1 MTYICSHNIGVW
13 RSWLAHLLWE
23 QGVEG
28 SSPFTPTDYQVVTV
42 SVAAFVLPLND
53 ALRLFQILCVS
64 RCVSNF
70 TMLTISVQVICYNV
84 RPLRDS
90 SYPLM
95 LRLTQHRKRKY
106 ISLGISV
113 KEKDWDFKKNVPRK
127 SCPDREA
134 ILKLISDKV
143 SAYNSL
149 IMELTAKQQEFT
161 MSTLIQTLENRK
173 KVQTVG
179 QMYDYII
186 NELRKSD
193 KLGNMEVYKYSR
205 DSLIK
210 FHKSLDIPF
219 SDINCQWLERYETWL
234 HGFGCKDTTV
244 SQLFRTLRSVFNRA
258 LSMKLIKQ
266 DIYPF
271 NDFKVSK
278 FDVRTKKRAV
288 SKEDVRKIMSL
299 DLSGERQYMQFARD
313 IFLFS
318 YFGAGI
324 NFSDIALLR
333 YCDISDS
340 RVRYIRKKT
349 GKDISFSLSDA
360 GCEIISRYSRPD
372 AKQDDYIFPILDRK
386 KHRTEIQRKN
396 RIHKVLRHVNTSLAE
411 IGKMAGLETH
421 LTTYIARHTFA
432 TVLKRSGVNIAIIS
446 ESMGH
451 SDIATT
457 QIYLDSFENSQIDEA
472 MKNLL

>member
-1 MTYICSHNIGVW
+1 
-13 RSWLAHLLWE
+13 
-23 QGVEG
+23 
-28 SSPFTPTDYQVVTV
+28 
-42 SVAAFVLPLND
+42 
-53 ALRLFQILCVS
+53 
-64 RCVSNF
+64 
-70 TMLTISVQVICYNV
+70 
-84 RPLRDS
+84 
-90 SYPLM
+90 M

-106 ISLGISV
+106 ISLGVSV
-113 KEKDWDFKKNVPRK
+113 LEKDWDFKKNQPKK

-134 ILKLISDKV
+134 IVKLISDKV

-161 MSTLIQTLENRK
+161 VSSLVQMIEN
-173 KVQTVG
+173 KVAVKTVSE
-179 QMYDYII
+179 MYDYLID
-186 NELRKSD
+186 EFRRTDHLGTMSVYQQSKS
-193 KLGNMEVYKYSR
+193 
-205 DSLIK
+205 SLTK
-210 FHKSLDIPF
+210 FNRTLDIPF
-219 SDINCQWLERYETWL
+219 SDIDCQWLERYEKWL
-234 HGFGCKDTTV
+234 KGRNIKDTTI
-244 SQLFRTLRSVFNRA
+244 SILFRTLRSVFNRA
-258 LSMKLIKQ
+258 MSMKLIKQ

-288 SKEDVRKIMSL
+288 TKEDVKKIMSL
-299 DLSGERQYMQFARD
+299 DLSDERQYMQLARD

-333 YCDISDS
+333 YCDISDG

-349 GKDISFSLSDA
+349 GKEISFPLSDV
-360 GCEIISRYSRPD
+360 GKEIIRKYSKPD
-372 AKQDDYIFPILDRK
+372 ATSADYIFPILDRK
-386 KHRTEIQRKN
+386 IHRTEMQRKN
-396 RIHKVLRHVNTSLAE
+396 RIHKVIGKVNPCLAE

-421 LTTYIARHTFA
+421 LTTYVARHTFA

>member
-1 MTYICSHNIGVW
+1 
-13 RSWLAHLLWE
+13 
-23 QGVEG
+23 
-28 SSPFTPTDYQVVTV
+28 
-42 SVAAFVLPLND
+42 
-53 ALRLFQILCVS
+53 
-64 RCVSNF
+64 
-70 TMLTISVQVICYNV
+70 ML
-84 RPLRDS
+84 
-90 SYPLM
+90 
-95 LRLTQHRKRKY
+95 
-106 ISLGISV
+106 
-113 KEKDWDFKKNVPRK
+113 EKDWDFKKNQPKK

-134 ILKLISDKV
+134 IVKLISDKV

-149 IMELTAKQQEFT
+149 IMDLTARQQPFT
-161 MSTLIQTLENRK
+161 VSSLILALENRT
-173 KVQTVG
+173 KVKTVSE
-179 QMYDYII
+179 MYDYLID
-186 NELRKSD
+186 EFRKTD
-193 KLGNMEVYKYSR
+193 HLGTMSVYQQSKS
-205 DSLIK
+205 SLTK
-210 FHKSLDIPF
+210 FNRTLDIPF
-219 SDINCQWLERYETWL
+219 SDIDCQWLERYEKWL
-234 HGFGCKDTTV
+234 KGRNIKDTTI
-244 SQLFRTLRSVFNRA
+244 SILFRTLRSVFNRA

-288 SKEDVRKIMSL
+288 TKEDVKKIMSL
-299 DLSGERQYMQFARD
+299 DLSGERQYMQLARD

-333 YCDISDS
+333 YSDISEG
-340 RVRYIRKKT
+340 RIRYIRKKT
-349 GKDISFSLSDA
+349 GKEISFPLSDA
-360 GCEIISRYSRPD
+360 GKKIIKRYSRPD
-372 AKQDDYIFPILDRK
+372 ATSADYIFPILDRK
-386 KHRTEIQRKN
+386 IHKTEMQRKN
-396 RIHKVLRHVNTSLAE
+396 RIHKVIGKVNPCLAE

-421 LTTYIARHTFA
+421 LTTYVARHTFA

>member
-1 MTYICSHNIGVW
+1 
-13 RSWLAHLLWE
+13 
-23 QGVEG
+23 
-28 SSPFTPTDYQVVTV
+28 
-42 SVAAFVLPLND
+42 
-53 ALRLFQILCVS
+53 
-64 RCVSNF
+64 
-70 TMLTISVQVICYNV
+70 MLTISVEAICYKV
-84 RPLRDS
+84 RPLRDNT
-90 SYPLM
+90 YPLM

-106 ISLGISV
+106 ISLGVSV
-113 KEKDWDFKKNVPRK
+113 LEKDWDFKKNLPKK

-134 ILKLISDKV
+134 IVKLISDKV

-149 IMELTAKQQEFT
+149 IMDLTARQQEFT
-161 MSTLIQTLENRK
+161 VSSLIQTLENRR

-179 QMYDYII
+179 EMYDYLID
-186 NELRKSD
+186 EFRRTD
-193 KLGNMEVYKYSR
+193 HLGNMSIYQQSKS
-205 DSLIK
+205 SLIK
-210 FHKSLDIPF
+210 FNRTLDIPF
-219 SDINCQWLERYETWL
+219 SDIDCQWLERYEKWL
-234 HGFGCKDTTV
+234 KGRNIKGTTA
-244 SQLFRTLRSVFNRA
+244 SILFRTLRSVFNHA

-288 SKEDVRKIMSL
+288 TKEDVKKIMSL
-299 DLSGERQYMQFARD
+299 DLSGERQYMQLARD

-324 NFSDIALLR
+324 NFSDIAMLR
-333 YCDISDS
+333 YCDISDG

-349 GKDISFSLSDA
+349 GKEISFPLSNA
-360 GCEIISRYSRPD
+360 GLEIIKRYSRQD
-372 AKQDDYIFPILDRK
+372 ATSEDYIFPILDRK
-386 KHRTEIQRKN
+386 IHRTEMQRKN
-396 RIHKVLRHVNTSLAE
+396 RIHKVIGKVNPCLAE

-421 LTTYIARHTFA
+421 LTTYVARHTYA

>member
-1 MTYICSHNIGVW
+1 
-13 RSWLAHLLWE
+13 
-23 QGVEG
+23 
-28 SSPFTPTDYQVVTV
+28 
-42 SVAAFVLPLND
+42 
-53 ALRLFQILCVS
+53 
-64 RCVSNF
+64 
-70 TMLTISVQVICYNV
+70 MLTISVEAICYKV
-84 RPLRDS
+84 RPLRDNT
-90 SYPLM
+90 YPLM

-106 ISLGISV
+106 ISLGVSV
-113 KEKDWDFKKNVPRK
+113 LEKDWDFKKNQPKK

-134 ILKLISDKV
+134 IVKLISDKV

-149 IMELTAKQQEFT
+149 IMDLTARQQPFT
-161 MSTLIQTLENRK
+161 VSSLILALENRT
-173 KVQTVG
+173 KVKTVSE
-179 QMYDYII
+179 MYDYLID
-186 NELRKSD
+186 EFRKTD
-193 KLGNMEVYKYSR
+193 HLGTMSVYQQSKS
-205 DSLIK
+205 SLMK
-210 FHKSLDIPF
+210 FNRTLDIPF
-219 SDINCQWLERYETWL
+219 SDIDCQWLERYEKWL
-234 HGFGCKDTTV
+234 KGRNIKDTTI
-244 SQLFRTLRSVFNRA
+244 SILFRTLRSVFNRA

-288 SKEDVRKIMSL
+288 TKEDVKKIMSL
-299 DLSGERQYMQFARD
+299 DLSGERQYMQLARD

-333 YCDISDS
+333 YCDISDG
-340 RVRYIRKKT
+340 RIRYIRKKT
-349 GKDISFSLSDA
+349 GKEISFPLSDV
-360 GCEIISRYSRPD
+360 GKEIIRKYSKPD
-372 AKQDDYIFPILDRK
+372 ATSADYIFPILDRK
-386 KHRTEIQRKN
+386 IHRSEMQRKN
-396 RIHKVLRHVNTSLAE
+396 RIHKVIPCLAE
-411 IGKMAGLETH
+411 IGRMAGLETH
-421 LTTYIARHTFA
+421 LTTYVARHTFA

>member
-1 MTYICSHNIGVW
+1 
-13 RSWLAHLLWE
+13 
-23 QGVEG
+23 
-28 SSPFTPTDYQVVTV
+28 
-42 SVAAFVLPLND
+42 
-53 ALRLFQILCVS
+53 
-64 RCVSNF
+64 
-70 TMLTISVQVICYNV
+70 
-84 RPLRDS
+84 
-90 SYPLM
+90 
-95 LRLTQHRKRKY
+95 
-106 ISLGISV
+106 
-113 KEKDWDFKKNVPRK
+113 
-127 SCPDREA
+127 
-134 ILKLISDKV
+134 
-143 SAYNSL
+143 
-149 IMELTAKQQEFT
+149 
-161 MSTLIQTLENRK
+161 
-173 KVQTVG
+173 
-179 QMYDYII
+179 
-186 NELRKSD
+186 
-193 KLGNMEVYKYSR
+193 
-205 DSLIK
+205 
-210 FHKSLDIPF
+210 
-219 SDINCQWLERYETWL
+219 
-234 HGFGCKDTTV
+234 
-244 SQLFRTLRSVFNRA
+244 
-258 LSMKLIKQ
+258 MKLIKQ

-288 SKEDVRKIMSL
+288 SKEDVRRIMSL
-299 DLSGERQYMQFARD
+299 DLSGERQYMRFARD

-333 YCDISDS
+333 YCDITDG

-349 GKDISFSLSDA
+349 GKDISFSLSDT
-360 GCEIISRYSRPD
+360 GCEIIGRYSRPD

-411 IGKMAGLETH
+411 IGRMAGLEIH
-421 LTTYIARHTFA
+421 LTTYVARHTFA

>member
-1 MTYICSHNIGVW
+1 
-13 RSWLAHLLWE
+13 
-23 QGVEG
+23 
-28 SSPFTPTDYQVVTV
+28 
-42 SVAAFVLPLND
+42 
-53 ALRLFQILCVS
+53 
-64 RCVSNF
+64 
-70 TMLTISVQVICYNV
+70 MLTISVEAICYKV
-84 RPLRDS
+84 RPLRDNT
-90 SYPLM
+90 YPLM

-106 ISLGISV
+106 ISLGVSV
-113 KEKDWDFKKNVPRK
+113 LEKDWDFKKNQPKK

-134 ILKLISDKV
+134 IVKLISDKV

-149 IMELTAKQQEFT
+149 IMDLTARQQPFT
-161 MSTLIQTLENRK
+161 VSSLILALENRT
-173 KVQTVG
+173 KVKTVSE
-179 QMYDYII
+179 MYDYLID
-186 NELRKSD
+186 EFRKTD
-193 KLGNMEVYKYSR
+193 HLGTMSVYQQSKS
-205 DSLIK
+205 SLTK
-210 FHKSLDIPF
+210 FNRTLDIPF
-219 SDINCQWLERYETWL
+219 SDIDCQWLERYEKWL
-234 HGFGCKDTTV
+234 KGRNIKDTTI
-244 SQLFRTLRSVFNRA
+244 SILFRTLRSVFNRA

-288 SKEDVRKIMSL
+288 TKEDVKKIMSL
-299 DLSGERQYMQFARD
+299 DLSGERQYMQLARD

-333 YCDISDS
+333 YDDIQDG
-340 RVRYIRKKT
+340 RIRYIRKKT
-349 GKDISFSLSDA
+349 GKEISFPLSDV
-360 GCEIISRYSRPD
+360 GLEIIKRYSRAD
-372 AKQDDYIFPILDRK
+372 ATSADYIFPILDRK
-386 KHRTEIQRKN
+386 IHRTEMQRKN
-396 RIHKVLRHVNTSLAE
+396 RIHKVIGKVNPCLAE

-421 LTTYIARHTFA
+421 LTTYVARHTFA

>member
-1 MTYICSHNIGVW
+1 
-13 RSWLAHLLWE
+13 
-23 QGVEG
+23 
-28 SSPFTPTDYQVVTV
+28 
-42 SVAAFVLPLND
+42 
-53 ALRLFQILCVS
+53 
-64 RCVSNF
+64 
-70 TMLTISVQVICYNV
+70 MLTISVEAICLNY
-84 RPLRDS
+84 RPKKDNTF
-90 SYPLM
+90 PIM
-95 LRLTQHRKRKY
+95 LRLTKSGKRKY
-106 ISLGISV
+106 VSLGISV
-113 KEKDWDFKKNVPRK
+113 KEKDWDFKKNQPKK

-134 ILKLISDKV
+134 IVKLISDKV

-161 MSTLIQTLENRK
+161 MSSLVQMVEN
-173 KVQTVG
+173 KVAVKTVSE
-179 QMYDYII
+179 MYDYLID
-186 NELRKSD
+186 EFRKSD
-193 KLGNMEVYKYSR
+193 HLGTMSVYQQSKS
-205 DSLIK
+205 SLTK
-210 FHKSLDIPF
+210 FNRTLDIPF
-219 SDINCQWLERYETWL
+219 SDIDCQWLERYEKWL
-234 HGFGCKDTTV
+234 KGRNIKDTTI
-244 SQLFRTLRSVFNRA
+244 SILFRTLRSVFNRA

-288 SKEDVRKIMSL
+288 TKEDVKKIMSL
-299 DLSGERQYMQFARD
+299 DLSGERHYMQLARD

-333 YCDISDS
+333 YCDISDG
-340 RVRYIRKKT
+340 RIRYIRKKT
-349 GKDISFSLSDA
+349 GKEISFPLSDV
-360 GCEIISRYSRPD
+360 GLEIIQRYSKPD
-372 AKQDDYIFPILDRK
+372 ATSADYIFPILDRK
-386 KHRTEIQRKN
+386 IHRTEMQRKN
-396 RIHKVLRHVNTSLAE
+396 RIHKVIGKVNPCLAE

-421 LTTYIARHTFA
+421 LTTYVARHTFA

>member
-1 MTYICSHNIGVW
+1 
-13 RSWLAHLLWE
+13 
-23 QGVEG
+23 
-28 SSPFTPTDYQVVTV
+28 
-42 SVAAFVLPLND
+42 
-53 ALRLFQILCVS
+53 
-64 RCVSNF
+64 
-70 TMLTISVQVICYNV
+70 
-84 RPLRDS
+84 
-90 SYPLM
+90 M
-95 LRLTQHRKRKY
+95 LRLTKSGKRKY
-106 ISLGISV
+106 VSLGISV
-113 KEKDWDFKKNVPRK
+113 KEKDWDFKKNQPKK

-134 ILKLISDKV
+134 IVKLISDKV

-161 MSTLIQTLENRK
+161 MSSLVQMVEN
-173 KVQTVG
+173 KVAVKTVSE
-179 QMYDYII
+179 MYDYLID
-186 NELRKSD
+186 EFRKSD
-193 KLGNMEVYKYSR
+193 HLGTMSVYQQSKS
-205 DSLIK
+205 SLTK
-210 FHKSLDIPF
+210 FNRTLDIPF
-219 SDINCQWLERYETWL
+219 SDIDCQWLERYEKWL
-234 HGFGCKDTTV
+234 KGRNIKDTTI
-244 SQLFRTLRSVFNRA
+244 SILFRTLRSVFNRA

-288 SKEDVRKIMSL
+288 TKEDVKKIMSL
-299 DLSGERQYMQFARD
+299 DLSGERHYMQLARD

-333 YCDISDS
+333 YCDISDG
-340 RVRYIRKKT
+340 RIRYIRKKT
-349 GKDISFSLSDA
+349 GKEISFPLSDV
-360 GCEIISRYSRPD
+360 GLEIIQRYSKPD
-372 AKQDDYIFPILDRK
+372 ATSADYIFPILDRK
-386 KHRTEIQRKN
+386 IHRTEMQRKN
-396 RIHKVLRHVNTSLAE
+396 RIHKVIGKVNPCLAE

-421 LTTYIARHTFA
+421 LTTYVARHTFA

>member
-1 MTYICSHNIGVW
+1 
-13 RSWLAHLLWE
+13 
-23 QGVEG
+23 
-28 SSPFTPTDYQVVTV
+28 
-42 SVAAFVLPLND
+42 
-53 ALRLFQILCVS
+53 
-64 RCVSNF
+64 
-70 TMLTISVQVICYNV
+70 MLTISVEAICYKV
-84 RPLRDS
+84 RPLRDNT
-90 SYPLM
+90 YPLM

-106 ISLGISV
+106 ISLGVSV
-113 KEKDWDFKKNVPRK
+113 LEKDWDFKKNQPKK

-134 ILKLISDKV
+134 IVKLISDKV

-161 MSTLIQTLENRK
+161 VSSLVQMIEN
-173 KVQTVG
+173 KVAVKTVSE
-179 QMYDYII
+179 MYDYLIDEFR
-186 NELRKSD
+186 NTDHLGTMSVYQQSKS
-193 KLGNMEVYKYSR
+193 
-205 DSLIK
+205 SLTK
-210 FHKSLDIPF
+210 FNRTLDIPF
-219 SDINCQWLERYETWL
+219 SDIDCQWLERYEKWL
-234 HGFGCKDTTV
+234 KGRNIKDTTI
-244 SQLFRTLRSVFNRA
+244 SILFRTLRSVFNRA

-271 NDFKVSK
+271 SDFKVSK

-288 SKEDVRKIMSL
+288 TKEDVKKIMSL
-299 DLSGERQYMQFARD
+299 DLSGERHYMQLARD

-333 YCDISDS
+333 YGDIQEG
-340 RVRYIRKKT
+340 RIRYIRKKT
-349 GKDISFSLSDA
+349 GKEISFPLSDV
-360 GCEIISRYSRPD
+360 GLEIIKRYSRPD
-372 AKQDDYIFPILDRK
+372 ATNTDYIFPILDRK
-386 KHRTEIQRKN
+386 IHRTEMQRKN
-396 RIHKVLRHVNTSLAE
+396 RIHKVIGKVNPCLAE
-411 IGKMAGLETH
+411 IGRMAGLETH
-421 LTTYIARHTFA
+421 LTTYVARHTFA

>member
-1 MTYICSHNIGVW
+1 
-13 RSWLAHLLWE
+13 
-23 QGVEG
+23 
-28 SSPFTPTDYQVVTV
+28 
-42 SVAAFVLPLND
+42 
-53 ALRLFQILCVS
+53 
-64 RCVSNF
+64 
-70 TMLTISVQVICYNV
+70 MLTISVEAICYKV
-84 RPLRDS
+84 RPLRDNT
-90 SYPLM
+90 YPLM

-106 ISLGISV
+106 ISLGVSV
-113 KEKDWDFKKNVPRK
+113 LEKDWDFKKNQPKK

-149 IMELTAKQQEFT
+149 IMDLTARQQPFT
-161 MSTLIQTLENRK
+161 VSSLILALENRT
-173 KVQTVG
+173 KVKTVSE
-179 QMYDYII
+179 MYDYLID
-186 NELRKSD
+186 EFRKSD
-193 KLGNMEVYKYSR
+193 HLGTMSVYQQSKS
-205 DSLIK
+205 SLTK
-210 FHKSLDIPF
+210 FNRTLDIPF
-219 SDINCQWLERYETWL
+219 SDIDCQWLERYEKWL
-234 HGFGCKDTTV
+234 KGRNIKDTTV
-244 SQLFRTLRSVFNRA
+244 SILFRTLRSVFNRA

-288 SKEDVRKIMSL
+288 TKEDVKKIMSL
-299 DLSGERQYMQFARD
+299 DLSGERQYMQLARD

-333 YCDISDS
+333 YGDIQDG
-340 RVRYIRKKT
+340 RIRYIRKKT
-349 GKDISFSLSDA
+349 GKEISFPLSDA
-360 GCEIISRYSRPD
+360 GKAIIRKYSKPD
-372 AKQDDYIFPILDRK
+372 ATNADYIFPILDRK
-386 KHRTEIQRKN
+386 IHRTEMQRKN
-396 RIHKVLRHVNTSLAE
+396 RIHKVIGKVNPCLAE
-411 IGKMAGLETH
+411 IGRMAGLETH
-421 LTTYIARHTFA
+421 LTTYVARHTFA

>member
-1 MTYICSHNIGVW
+1 
-13 RSWLAHLLWE
+13 
-23 QGVEG
+23 
-28 SSPFTPTDYQVVTV
+28 
-42 SVAAFVLPLND
+42 
-53 ALRLFQILCVS
+53 
-64 RCVSNF
+64 
-70 TMLTISVQVICYNV
+70 MLTISVGAICYKV
-84 RPLRDS
+84 RPLRDNT
-90 SYPLM
+90 YPLM

-106 ISLGISV
+106 IFFGVSV
-113 KEKDWDFKKNVPRK
+113 LEKDWDFKKNQPKK

-134 ILKLISDKV
+134 IIKLISDKV

-149 IMELTAKQQEFT
+149 IMDLTARQQEFT
-161 MSTLIQTLENRK
+161 VSSLIQTLENRR

-179 QMYDYII
+179 EMYDYLID
-186 NELRKSD
+186 EFRKTAH
-193 KLGNMEVYKYSR
+193 LGTMSVYRQSKS
-205 DSLIK
+205 SLTK
-210 FHKSLDIPF
+210 FNRTLDIPF
-219 SDINCQWLERYETWL
+219 SDIDCQWLERYEKWL
-234 HGFGCKDTTV
+234 KGRNIKDTTV
-244 SQLFRTLRSVFNRA
+244 SILFRTLRSVFNRA

-288 SKEDVRKIMSL
+288 TKEDVKKIMSL
-299 DLSGERQYMQFARD
+299 DLSGERHYMQLARD
-313 IFLFS
+313 IFMFS

-333 YCDISDS
+333 YCDISDG

-349 GKDISFSLSDA
+349 GKEISFPLSDA
-360 GCEIISRYSRPD
+360 GKEIIRRYSRPD
-372 AKQDDYIFPILDRK
+372 ATSEDYIFPILDRK
-386 KHRTEIQRKN
+386 IHRTEMQRKN
-396 RIHKVLRHVNTSLAE
+396 RIHKVIGKVNPCLTE
-411 IGKMAGLETH
+411 IGRMAGLETH
-421 LTTYIARHTFA
+421 LTTYVARHTFA